1 MGDTLK
7 NTTNKDVFNSFHSH
21 PLTKYPIPDGLEEQW
36 LLDAVADYSLSIS
49 PLSYDISVG
58 EFDTRLPQ
66 AVIATLGQMMYCSY
80 LVRTLDRIEQL
91 NGFYGKDIRLTGS
104 DASKRVTAEN
114 LQAQLEITRDWIHKQ
129 KTVSYG

>member
-1 MGDTLK
+1 MSDAVK
-7 NTTNKDVFNSFHSH
+7 NTTNEDVFNSFHSH
-21 PLTKYPIPDGLEEQW
+21 PLTKCPIPDGLEEQW
-36 LLDAVADYSLSIS
+36 LLDAVADYSLSIA
-49 PLSYDISVG
+49 PLFYDTSIG
-58 EFDTRLPQ
+58 KFDSRLPQ
-66 AVIATLGQMMYCSY
+66 HVVATLGQMIYCSY

>member
-7 NTTNKDVFNSFHSH
+7 NTTNEDVFNSFHSH

-49 PLSYDISVG
+49 PLFYDT
-58 EFDTRLPQ
+58 DTREFNTRLSQ
-66 AVIATLGQMMYCSY
+66 SVIATLGQMMYCSY
-80 LVRTLDRIEQL
+80 LVRTLDRLEQL

-104 DASKRVTAEN
+104 DESKRTTAEN
-114 LQAQLEITRDWIHKQ
+114 LERQLEITRDWIHKQ
-129 KTVSYG
+129 KNVSYG

>member
-1 MGDTLK
+1 MSDAVK
-7 NTTNKDVFNSFHSH
+7 NTTNEDVFNSFHSH
-21 PLTKYPIPDGLEEQW
+21 PLTKCPIPDGLEEQW
-36 LLDAVADYSLSIS
+36 LLDAVADYSLSIA
-49 PLSYDISVG
+49 PLFYDTSIG
-58 EFDTRLPQ
+58 EFDSRLPQ
-66 AVIATLGQMMYCSY
+66 HVVATLGQMIYCSY